1 MSGRGEWV
9 GSSRVH
15 RYLTGMGRI
24 GSLEPFAPLGP
35 LYESPK

>member
-1 MSGRGEWV
+1 MEGVDGWAAVEF
-9 GSSRVH
+9 H